1 MPIPIDI
8 QSHWGNSNCQDVTK
22 KKKKERNKLKNRLY
36 KWKWKYTERKVQWH
50 RPDTSSTL
58 CLASFSTDYT

>member
-22 KKKKERNKLKNRLY
+22 KKKKKREIN
-36 KWKWKYTERKVQWH
+36 
-50 RPDTSSTL
+50 
-58 CLASFSTDYT
+58 